1 MDNIPDVSGLIT
13 GSALDAKARKIKN
26 KTHDY
31 NKYITTPEFNR
42 LAGISFDERLK

>member
-1 MDNIPDVSGLIT
+1 MDNIHDVSGLTT
-13 GSALDAKARKIKN
+13 GSALGAKAREIEN